1 MSCGGGE
8 GGGGGAASGGDCASA
23 SSAAALASFS
33 KLASS
38 VTSTPGIVLSSSM
51 GSTLDVVD
59 SRPFALSEFTASVSA
74 ASSTSAELKRSSTSY
89 WEATSLRPD
98 DDVWVATHAPRL
110 DLTPAL
116 SYACA
121 HASSGE
127 AAWTGWAN
135 FSFFTLLPPMAA
147 AASRSAFFFCIG
159 SVMPAFIFFALSSAC
174 RFLDSAGAGAGL
186 LPLLLLLPLST
197 FPEPEGVHLLA
208 APGCLVVPAGH
219 FTQSEPSW

>member
-1 MSCGGGE
+1 MSGGGGE
-8 GGGGGAASGGDCASA
+8 GAGGGDCAAA
-23 SSAAALASFS
+23 SCAAALASVS
-33 KLASS
+33 KVASS
-38 VTSTPGIVLSSSM
+38 VTSTPGMILSSSM

-59 SRPFALSEFTASVSA
+59 SKPFALSEFTASVSA

-89 WEATSLRPD
+89 WDATSLRPD
-98 DDVWVATHAPRL
+98 DDVWVAMHAPRL
-110 DLTPAL
+110 DRTPAL

-159 SVMPAFIFFALSSAC
+159 SVMPAFIFFALSAC

-186 LPLLLLLPLST
+186 LPLVPLLPLST